1 MIRTAAFGLTLVAA
15 AIAAPGTAR
24 QDDSRTR
31 LDDFAVPADDPSLRI
46 EQVSPGVQAVEPAP
60 RAEDRTIAG
69 APLGERPSL
78 QPDQLSSGVPSS
90 ASTQLSDG
98 SNPTRPIPT
107 AGSSAADSRPQ
118 GVTRLAGSDRCDPQL
133 PERDLAR
140 CLQILELRAEEFN
153 APEAPRLS
161 AEESL
166 LAAQQSDN
174 ERAMA
179 RSSENRLR
187 FATVQEPDANL
198 DSNQELASIYL
209 GRGPLPA
216 TQEPAP
222 RELPEEAASL
232 ADIIVSIAQGS
243 SPPPPE

>member
-1 MIRTAAFGLTLVAA
+1 MSRGAAFGLALVAA
-15 AIAAPGTAR
+15 AIAAPGAA
-24 QDDSRTR
+24 QDESRTR
-31 LDDFAVPADDPSLRI
+31 LDDFAVPADEGQPRV
-46 EQVSPGVQAVEPAP
+46 EQVSPGGQAIQSAP
-60 RAEDRTIAG
+60 RVEDRAIAG

-90 ASTQLSDG
+90 ASTQLNDG

-107 AGSSAADSRPQ
+107 AGSTAADSRPQ

-153 APEAPRLS
+153 AREAPQLS

-166 LAAQQSDN
+166 LAEQQSDN
-174 ERAMA
+174 DRAMV

-187 FATVQEPDANL
+187 FATMQEPDADL

-209 GRGPLPA
+209 GRGPVTAAP
-216 TQEPAP
+216 EPAP
-222 RELPEEAASL
+222 GELPDEAASL
-232 ADIIVSIAQGS
+232 ADIIVSIVQGS
-243 SPPPPE
+243 GSPPPE